1 MLTYYARRVSSGEM
15 HATTATSPDV
25 CWVHGTQL
33 VKSEAAELAVQYQ
46 LDKNIIADVFDAN
59 ELPRIEYDERGN
71 LYVFLRIAWRSRH
84 GEVKTA
90 PYLAIVAGRHYITL
104 TQTPLGQPPAIADNR
119 SSLKLDD
126 TLQLLLQTVAA
137 VTNEYEALIHH
148 TAGTVRTLKQRLRSR
163 EATNQDFYRF
173 ITIEE
178 NLSIYHY
185 HLAALHSI
193 AERLHDDARISPK
206 KHHLELLDDTMLHI
220 RQLRASVDSATR
232 TVASLYNVYSTVA
245 NNTLNQRMKTLT
257 IVTLVVTI
265 PNVFYGMYGMNI
277 ALPFASQPW
286 AFAAVVGFT
295 VVIMTLV
302 LLLVRRS
309 KLL

>member
-1 MLTYYARRVSSGEM
+1 M
-15 HATTATSPDV
+15 ATSPDV
-25 CWVHGTQL
+25 RWVHGTQI
-33 VKSEAAELAVQYQ
+33 VKTEAAQLADRYQ
-46 LDKNIIADVFDAN
+46 LDANIIADVFDAN
-59 ELPRIEYDERGN
+59 ELPRIEYDERGS

-90 PYLAIVAGRHYITL
+90 PYLTVVTDHQYITL
-104 TQTPLGQPPAIADNR
+104 TQTPLGQPPAIAER
-119 SSLKLDD
+119 RPSLKLDD
-126 TLQLLLQTVAA
+126 ALQLLLHTIAA
-137 VTNEYEALIHH
+137 TTNEYEALIHH
-148 TAGTVRTLKQRLRSR
+148 TAGTVRTLKQRLRNR

-185 HLAALHSI
+185 HLAAMHSI
-193 AERLHDDARISPK
+193 AERLHDDERISLE

-286 AFAAVVGFT
+286 AFVAVVGFT